1 MTEQIRD
8 LIDAIV
14 DENSVDAEKVFSS
27 VMYDKISEKIDT
39 FRKEVANSY
48 FNEGKAP
55 GSLGGTDVTEPA
67 VSPDDDGEEEAP
79 AEEEAPE

>member
-14 DENSVDAEKVFSS
+14 DENPVDAEKVFSS

-39 FRKEVANSY
+39 FRKEVANMY
-48 FNEGKAP
+48 FNEGTKTM
-55 GSLGGTDVTEPA
+55 GGTDHEP
-67 VSPDDDGEEEAP
+67 VDSDDQQAP
-79 AEEEAPE
+79 AEPTQEEQPAE

>member
-14 DENSVDAEKVFSS
+14 DENSVDAEKVFSA

-55 GSLGGTDVTEPA
+55 STLGGTDNEPA
-67 VSPDDDGEEEAP
+67 ESPDEVDDEAGGEEETP
-79 AEEEAPE
+79 AE